1 MMNKKLFQEFMAS
14 PDTLRVYADGK
25 AVFSSTKERLIPLIE
40 YLDTVAPHYQNVI
53 IYDKIMGNAAALLS
67 IKAGAKEVYSPLG
80 SEHAVKTL
88 KHYHIVHEILKV
100 IPCIMRADGTDMCPM
115 EKLSIGKTPEEFY
128 QALKA
133 MGKKPPA
140 DTAS

>member
-1 MMNKKLFQEFMAS
+1 MNEKLFAEFLAS
-14 PDTLRVYADGK
+14 PHTLRVYADGK
-25 AVFSSTKERLIPLIE
+25 AVFSSTKERLFPLIE
-40 YLDTVAPHYQNVI
+40 YLDTAAGQHRDVI

-80 SEHAVKTL
+80 SEHAIKTL
-88 KHYHIVHEILKV
+88 KRYHIAHQIVKV

-133 MGKKPPA
+133 MGKKPPV